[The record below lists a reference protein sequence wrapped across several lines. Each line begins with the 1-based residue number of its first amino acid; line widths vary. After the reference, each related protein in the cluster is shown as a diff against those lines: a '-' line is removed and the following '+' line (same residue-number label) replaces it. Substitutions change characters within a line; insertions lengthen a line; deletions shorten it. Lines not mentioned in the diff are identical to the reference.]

1 MNRNYNMDDVDE
13 DELDEQMRDLDDEM
27 FKEVIANQP

>member
-1 MNRNYNMDDVDE
+1 MNRNYNMDDIDE

-27 FKEVIANQP
+27 FKEVIAN